1 MSNRFFVKAYNM
13 HLYANKIF
21 RTESLLGS
29 MELKTCH
36 DNILKNKKKSSVTN
50 LMTTLFV
57 A

>member
-29 MELKTCH
+29 MELKTWH